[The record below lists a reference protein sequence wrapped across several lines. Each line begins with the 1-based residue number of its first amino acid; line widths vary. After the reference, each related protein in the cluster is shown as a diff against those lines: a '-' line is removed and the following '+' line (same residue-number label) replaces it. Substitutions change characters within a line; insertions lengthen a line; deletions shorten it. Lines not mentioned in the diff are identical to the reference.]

1 MSVTPKLMR
10 KSWLNDVS
18 PPNSIC
24 ASMDFQNN
32 DNMLGSLITSGD
44 FSDMSFLRSDS
55 TAGTIAKD
63 CNETLV
69 PMNQTVTKGAAPAN
83 ITRNLM
89 DFTYDVKKDD
99 NATYIASTDSPFKE
113 FGIDK
118 ADIQFSDLTNEQIDK
133 NFTFNARTDS
143 PNLTWSSIPHSHQ
156 EHLNR
161 NVVQSTPVHTA
172 TAYRDDLAK
181 TFIHMSP
188 ISSLSNAAEDEEAEV
203 VIRNV
208 TSRKLINDITFDEYR
223 NSIED
228 QCEFLLNEET
238 IKLSSKMC
246 GESFDLKA
254 SFIESAD
261 ANENDFDKMLDS
273 FNVKKSLESEKLLQS
288 VDTIKQRHS
297 LINFEKQR
305 EEKQKKDD
313 EYDNKTQYEAMNKS
327 NERLLRRSRLYDD
340 VNLQLQKQ
348 QINTAPLDAGKID
361 QACDDELNEEVDRS
375 NRDRFKTIK
384 LNKKLKTGMVI
395 VDDDD
400 SEEQKPSDCNTTSP
414 GANKEHRNH
423 INQLKQDQEESEFKK
438 PAPSRMNKFGFTR
451 PPYASRNNL
460 NLPLKANSTD
470 SLDNDDARGT
480 RSSSNVKSPMGVKSK
495 SIHNLMFN
503 GNRIGSYGNL
513 KLTSGATRSQ
523 SNLKAPR
530 SSSLARAA
538 ADQVNHQN
546 LFMTQIFYD
555 FYFCRLHSTEAHRR
569 FNKLV
574 HLQVEKL
581 H

>member
-1 MSVTPKLMR
+1 MSFTPKLMQ

-55 TAGTIAKD
+55 TAGTSGND

-69 PMNQTVTKGAAPAN
+69 PMNQTVIKGAAPAN

-89 DFTYDVKKDD
+89 DFTFDVKKDD

-113 FGIDK
+113 FGIDN
-118 ADIQFSDLTNEQIDK
+118 ADMQFSDLTNEQINK
-133 NFTFNARTDS
+133 NFTFNARNDS
-143 PNLTWSSIPHSHQ
+143 PNLTWSSNQ

-172 TAYRDDLAK
+172 TATAHRDDLAK
-181 TFIHMSP
+181 TFIHGLSP
-188 ISSLSNAAEDEEAEV
+188 ISSVSNAAEDEETEV

-208 TSRKLINDITFDEYR
+208 KSTRKLINDITFDEYR

-238 IKLSSKMC
+238 IKLSSKVC

-348 QINTAPLDAGKID
+348 QINTAPIDAGKSEL
-361 QACDDELNEEVDRS
+361 ACDDELNEEVDRS

-395 VDDDD
+395 VDDEDD

-423 INQLKQDQEESEFKK
+423 INQLKQGQEEPEFKK

-451 PPYASRNNL
+451 PPYTSRNNL
-460 NLPLKANSTD
+460 NLPIKANSTD

-480 RSSSNVKSPMGVKSK
+480 RSSNNVKSPMGIKSK

-503 GNRIGSYGNL
+503 GNRMGSYGNL

-523 SNLKAPR
+523 SNLKTPR

-538 ADQVNHQN
+538 AEQVSCQSV
-546 LFMTQIFYD
+546 FVT
-555 FYFCRLHSTEAHRR
+555 
-569 FNKLV
+569 
-574 HLQVEKL
+574 
-581 H
+581 